1 MTRRLMTGALGSRT
15 LLGGALAAMLAAA
28 PQAGL
33 AQGKVSIGMPTA
45 PPNIVH
51 MPVYIANDLGYFK
64 QEGLQVEIL
73 SFEGGVKSFRAAV
86 SGDIDA
92 ASASGP
98 FSIVGRAQGAKT
110 KLVLANAPKLEATMT
125 VHGNIKT
132 IQDLKGKRIGIQQPG
147 GFAEVLSKMVLRSGG
162 VKPDDVDFVSIL
174 SEDVPPLVAGQIDT
188 AILHVEQFMLA
199 KSKKPDLHVLAKL
212 WEVAP
217 TQLYNAF
224 VVKEDTIAKRRKDVV
239 GMTKAIIRGTRVMYS
254 DKRQVMP
261 ILVKHTGLDEK
272 IVSAAYDELVA
283 NCVWDANHG
292 LSKER
297 VNSTAQQMKKVG
309 NIKGDVPRYDAIVD
323 LSIAEAALSALGPW
337 KGPVCSN

>member
-1 MTRRLMTGALGSRT
+1 M
-15 LLGGALAAMLAAA
+15 
-28 PQAGL
+28 
-33 AQGKVSIGMPTA
+33 
-45 PPNIVH
+45 PNIVRWD
-51 MPVYIANDLGYFK
+51 P
-64 QEGLQVEIL
+64 
-73 SFEGGVKSFRAAV
+73 
-86 SGDIDA
+86 
-92 ASASGP
+92 
-98 FSIVGRAQGAKT
+98 
-110 KLVLANAPKLEATMT
+110 
-125 VHGNIKT
+125 
-132 IQDLKGKRIGIQQPG
+132 
-147 GFAEVLSKMVLRSGG
+147 FAELDQVRHAMDRIFGDFRPFRPDTGAEVGYIPLDVSETDDAFEVQAALPG